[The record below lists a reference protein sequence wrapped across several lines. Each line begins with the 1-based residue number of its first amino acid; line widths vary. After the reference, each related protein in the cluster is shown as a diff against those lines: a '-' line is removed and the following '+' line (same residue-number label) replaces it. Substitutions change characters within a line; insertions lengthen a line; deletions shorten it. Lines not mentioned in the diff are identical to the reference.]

1 MAVEL
6 FKTLWTFVQGLW
18 ANHILLL
25 VAVGGLGLVLGAFLI
40 SSIVRFLVMPFIN
53 SPSVATNSDI
63 SFSQERKRGS
73 PRTELISTSS
83 EKGLRV

>member
-6 FKTLWTFVQGLW
+6 FKTLWTFIQALW

-25 VAVGGLGLVLGAFLI
+25 VAAGGLGLVLGAFLI

-53 SPSVATNSDI
+53 SPSVAPDSDT

-73 PRTELISTSS
+73 SGTELTST